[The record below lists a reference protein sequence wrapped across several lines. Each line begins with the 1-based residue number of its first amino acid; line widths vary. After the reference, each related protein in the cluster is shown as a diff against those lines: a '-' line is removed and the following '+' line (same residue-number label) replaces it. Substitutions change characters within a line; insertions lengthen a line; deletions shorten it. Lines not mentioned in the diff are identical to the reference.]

1 MLCDLGTTAV
11 MDAERVEAYE
21 AESLPE
27 MPTPSKIWYLKRC
40 DHFEKLTPEQL
51 EGIERRAVMR
61 RFSKGELIY
70 VPGDPGQSVLVVAQ
84 GRVKIKGITPD
95 GKEFILAFVDEG
107 ELFGELALVD
117 DAPRGEFAE
126 AADPT
131 ELLAIPREELF
142 RLVEARPDLAFQI
155 TKLVGLRRRRIESRL
170 RNILFRNNRQRVA
183 GILLELLES
192 HGERDGHGWLIRL
205 KLSHQELAS
214 LIGATRETVTIV
226 LGQLQ
231 LDGLI
236 RVRRRA
242 ITVVDRDGLSVE
254 ADS

>member
-1 MLCDLGTTAV
+1 
-11 MDAERVEAYE
+11 
-21 AESLPE
+21 
-27 MPTPSKIWYLKRC
+27 MPTPAKIWYLKRC
-40 DHFEKLTPEQL
+40 DLFEKLTPEQA
-51 EGIERRAVMR
+51 EGIERRSVTR
-61 RFSKGELIY
+61 RFAKGEFIY
-70 VPGDPGQSVLVVAQ
+70 VPGDPCQSVLVVVR

-95 GKEFILAFVDEG
+95 GKEFILAFIDEG
-107 ELFGELALVD
+107 EIFGELALVD
-117 DAPRGEFAE
+117 EAPRSEFAE

-131 ELLAIPREELF
+131 ELLAIPRDELF
-142 RLVEARPDLAFQI
+142 RIVESRPDLALQI

-170 RNILFRNNRQRVA
+170 RNILFRTNRQRVA
-183 GILLELLES
+183 GVLLELLES
-192 HGERDGHGWLIRL
+192 HGERDGPGWLIRL
-205 KLSHQELAS
+205 KLTHQEIAS

-242 ITVVDRDGLSVE
+242 ITVVDREGLSLE